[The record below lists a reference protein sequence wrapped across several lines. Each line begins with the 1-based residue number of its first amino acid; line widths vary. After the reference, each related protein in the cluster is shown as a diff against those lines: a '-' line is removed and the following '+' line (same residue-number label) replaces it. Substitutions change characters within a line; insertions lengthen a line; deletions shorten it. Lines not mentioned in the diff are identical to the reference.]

1 MLGFYNFMLQAHS
14 GWRWLVLLII
24 IIATVKFVI
33 GWLAGQRWSSLDTN
47 LIRAANWIISIQVL
61 LGIILYILV
70 LFQGRPNIVS
80 FTFSHVVP
88 AILALGA
95 VGFGLARSRK
105 ATGNRAKFMF
115 ASIGLILTIVLVYG
129 ALVTVGGIF
138 A

>member
-24 IIATVKFVI
+24 VIATLKFVI
-33 GWLAGQRWSSLDTN
+33 GWLAGQKWSGLDAN
-47 LIRAANWIISIQVL
+47 LMRAANWIITIQVL
-61 LGIILYILV
+61 LGLILYVLV
-70 LFQGRPNIVS
+70 LFQGRSDIVS

-88 AILALGA
+88 AFLALGA
-95 VGFGLARSRK
+95 VGFGQARSRK
-105 ATGNRAKFMF
+105 AAGDRAKFMF
-115 ASIGLILTIVLVYG
+115 ASIGLILAIVFVYG